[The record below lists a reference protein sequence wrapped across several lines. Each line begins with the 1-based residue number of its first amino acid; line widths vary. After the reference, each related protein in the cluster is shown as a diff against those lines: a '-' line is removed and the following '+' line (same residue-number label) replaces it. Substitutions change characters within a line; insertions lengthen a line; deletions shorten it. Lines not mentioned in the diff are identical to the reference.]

1 MTERVVTGM
10 SRRCPNCGKKRPE
23 TGGAFC
29 GRLCEMEFF
38 EGKSKEFEVDIAEAL
53 FLERERETD
62 G

>member
-1 MTERVVTGM
+1 
-10 SRRCPNCGKKRPE
+10 
-23 TGGAFC
+23 
-29 GRLCEMEFF
+29 MEFF